1 MKRNN
6 SNFKKAI
13 NRLLAAKA
21 DSRRGARALASSFTG
36 RLFSSVVNSCKVKVG
51 QSFTSPAASSS
62 ANITHV
68 IIKVVMACGTRN
80 GTVRVAV
87 VMCGALLFKTTHTC
101 KATTLHGCNL
111 KQLAKGMDSWKTNG
125 GGRVYD

>member
-36 RLFSSVVNSCKVKVG
+36 RLSSSVNSCKVKVG
-51 QSFTSPAASSS
+51 QSFTSPAAS

-68 IIKVVMACGTRN
+68 IIKVVIACGTRN

-87 VMCGALLFKTTHTC
+87 VMCGALLIKTTHTC